1 MGETQGLSQPPG
13 DPAART
19 RRAALLMVVANSFGT
34 ALMLSSVTVALPS
47 IARDL
52 ALDAVVLAW
61 VPLVYLMAS
70 AASVLAFGRLA
81 DMYGRKRLFVLGA
94 LGLAL
99 SSMLLAV
106 APDGRTLVA
115 LRALQGV
122 SAAMLY
128 ATQAAILTSVYPPQ
142 QRGQALGLLAGSVY
156 FGLTCGPLFGGW
168 LVESF
173 GWRAAFVAHLPVSV
187 LVLLVALPRVE
198 GDWSAA
204 TRGRFDWPAALLYA
218 LAICCVMAGFA
229 ALPTVGGIAAIALG
243 ALLVVLFLRGQ
254 LASDDPLLD
263 ARLLLRNRVF
273 GLSSLASLL
282 MYTTTFSILVLL
294 SLYLQYLKGLT
305 PTGAG
310 LVMLAQPLVVALV
323 SPLAGRLSDRIETR
337 AIATLGVGITALGL
351 VGLAGIGPATPLA
364 AVTGCLL
371 LTGLGFALFA
381 SPNVSAIMG
390 AVPKGAYGAAGGAVA
405 TMRILGQL
413 CSMGLVATGFALTLG
428 AVEITPEHHP
438 ALERALALCFTAA
451 ALLCVPAAWCS
462 LARGRVRQNA

>member
-1 MGETQGLSQPPG
+1 MGEAPGLSPAPG

-52 ALDAVVLAW
+52 ALDALLLAW

-70 AASVLAFGRLA
+70 AATVLAFGRLA

-94 LGLAL
+94 LGLAA
-99 SSMLLAV
+99 SSVLLAL
-106 APDGRTLVA
+106 APDGRSLVA
-115 LRALQGV
+115 LRGLQGM

-142 QRGQALGLLAGSVY
+142 QRGHALGLLAASVY

-187 LVLLVALPRVE
+187 LVLLFALPRVE
-198 GDWSAA
+198 GEWAAA

-229 ALPTVGGIAAIALG
+229 ALPAPGGIFAIAAG
-243 ALLVVLFLRGQ
+243 AGLVGLFLRGQ
-254 LASDDPLLD
+254 LRSDDPLLD
-263 ARLLLRNRVF
+263 ARLLLGNRVF

-282 MYTTTFSILVLL
+282 MYTTTFSVLVLL
-294 SLYLQYLKGLT
+294 SLYLQYIKGLP
-305 PTGAG
+305 PTRAG
-310 LVMLAQPLVVALV
+310 LVMLAQPLVVAVV
-323 SPLAGRLSDRIETR
+323 SPLAGRLSDHIETR
-337 AIATLGVGITALGL
+337 VIASLGVGVT
-351 VGLAGIGPATPLA
+351 GIGLLALSRIGPETPLS

-390 AVPKGAYGAAGGAVA
+390 AVPRTAYGAAGGAVA

-413 CSMGLVATGFALTLG
+413 GSMGLVATSFALTIG
-428 AVEITPEHHP
+428 QVEITPASYP
-438 ALERALALCFTAA
+438 ALGRALDLAFSVA
-451 ALLCVPAAWCS
+451 ALLCIPAAWCS
-462 LARGRVRQNA
+462 LARGRVHPAA